1 MAGNYLPVEKR
12 TQMNVDEF
20 YQSRRQEWELLSTLL
35 ERAQKDA
42 RRLSTADIEKL
53 ASLYRAAS
61 SDLALARRD
70 FPRHRV
76 TQYLN
81 QIVARTHSVLY
92 QGEPLAWNRIVNFAL
107 RGFPRLF
114 RETFIFTLIGFLLFA
129 IPALIAGTVTAASPQ
144 AAVWLLPAEVQD
156 LIPIIEEQKLWIDIP
171 VEERPYT
178 STFIMQNNIRVSF
191 LAFASGVTGGLL
203 TLWILVQNGLILGG
217 LLGLTTYHGIGFDLA
232 TFVIGHGVIELSV
245 IFMAGGSGLMLGWAL
260 LQPGLM
266 RRRDALMLAAQ
277 KAVKLLGGSVPW
289 LVVAGTIEGFIS
301 PSETIPW
308 PIKWSVGI
316 LSGVVMYSYLFLAG
330 REKKKKWE

>member
-1 MAGNYLPVEKR
+1 
-12 TQMNVDEF
+12 MNVDEF
-20 YQSRRQEWELLSTLL
+20 YQSRNQEWDLLNNLL

-42 RRLSTADIEKL
+42 RQLSTADIERL

-81 QIVARTHSVLY
+81 RIVARTHAVLY
-92 QGEPLAWNRIVNFAL
+92 QGEPLAFNRIVEFAL

-114 RETFIFTLIGFLLFA
+114 RETFIFTLIAFLLFF
-129 IPALIAGTVTAASPQ
+129 IPALVSGIATASLPQ
-144 AAVWLLPAEVQD
+144 SAIWLLPAEVQD
-156 LIPIIEEQKLWIDIP
+156 LIPVIEDQKLWIDIP

-178 STFIMQNNIRVSF
+178 SAFITQNNIRVSF

-203 TLWILVQNGLILGG
+203 TLWILVNNGLILGG
-217 LLGLTTYHGIGFDLA
+217 LLGLTIYHGIGFDLA

-266 RRRDALMLAAQ
+266 RRRDALTIAAQ
-277 KAVKLLGGSVPW
+277 KAVRLLGGAVPW
-289 LVVAGTIEGFIS
+289 LIAAGTIEGFIS

-308 PIKWSVGI
+308 PVKWSVGI
-316 LSGVVMYSYLFLAG
+316 LSGVLLYSYLFLAG
-330 REKKKKWE
+330 REKKKKWNN

>member
-1 MAGNYLPVEKR
+1 
-12 TQMNVDEF
+12 MNIDEF

-42 RRLSTADIEKL
+42 RRLSTLDIEKL

-61 SDLALARRD
+61 SDLALAKRD

-92 QGEPLAWNRIVNFAL
+92 QGEPLAWNRIVDFAL

-114 RETFIFTLIGFLLFA
+114 RETFIFTFIAFLLFA
-129 IPALIAGTVTAASPQ
+129 IPALVAGMTTAASPPS
-144 AAVWLLPAEVQD
+144 ATWLLPAEVQN
-156 LIPIIEEQKLWIDIP
+156 LIPIIEDKKLWIDIP

-203 TLWILVQNGLILGG
+203 TLWILVNNGLILGG
-217 LLGLTTYHGIGFDLA
+217 LLGLTSYHGIGFDLA

-260 LQPGLM
+260 LHPGLM
-266 RRRDALMLAAQ
+266 RRADSLMIAAQ
-277 KAVKLLGGSVPW
+277 KSVKLLGGAAPW
-289 LVVAGTIEGFIS
+289 LIVAGTIEGFIS
-301 PSETIPW
+301 PSTTIPW
-308 PIKWSVGI
+308 PVKWGVGI
-316 LSGVVMYSYLFLAG
+316 ISGVVLYSYLFLAG
-330 REKKKKWE
+330 REKKKKWEN